1 MLGCLSEPV
10 ELELLFIL
18 VEKVIGMAYSL
29 AKRIRDLRRGRKLT
43 AVELGERLGVSETTI
58 SKWECGHA
66 VPRMSRITTLA
77 RALGVSVPELWALE
91 TKKARKR

>member
-1 MLGCLSEPV
+1 MLGCFNELG

-18 VEKVIGMAYSL
+18 GDRMAYSL

-43 AVELGERLGVSETTI
+43 AVELGEMLGVSETTI

-66 VPRMSRITTLA
+66 VPRMSRIKTLA
-77 RALGVSVPELWALE
+77 RALGVSVPKLWALE